1 MLDWMKK
8 LFNKEEEQ
16 TAMNKEVPKQI
27 ESQPK
32 IPRVNHYTEA
42 REAQM
47 ASRNAGKCRFPLVPD
62 NGFDEEDESEVNRF
76 EEQPVQGVAYEEPTA
91 QRGIKVERSRRPYVE
106 KVVSTYEEPEV
117 QYEPV
122 RESVVKKASAPSQE
136 SNRRPFR
143 PTEMI
148 SPIYG
153 YNRPSV
159 EKKVEKQEEVK
170 EREDLEISVEG
181 KAVVDAWLEK
191 KGYKLSD
198 FSEGQATSS
207 APGEVVEQ
215 KGQQS
220 KKEEKSVV
228 DQWLEKNGYE
238 IERQVPLVEEKEVI
252 KEMSTPQEVSA
263 DELLHKTVAEQM
275 ESAKLEKDV
284 VVLNENNLQ
293 EELVASKV
301 EHEDTILSEEIKRN
315 TEIKQPTIEVE
326 KQAPEESV
334 IVKAE
339 EKLEETIIVEI
350 PEELEE
356 VEVITETEELEE
368 VEVIT
373 ETEELEEVEVITETE
388 ELEEVEVIA
397 ETEEPEELI
406 AETEESEEVE
416 VIAETEELEEV
427 EVIAETEESEE
438 VEVIAETEEL
448 EEVEVIAETEESEEV
463 EVIAETEE
471 SEEVEVIAET
481 EESEEVEVI
490 AETEESE
497 EVEVIAETEESEEVE
512 VIAETEESEEVEVI
526 AETEESEEV
535 EVIAETEESE
545 EVEVIAEAEESEEVE
560 VIAETEES
568 EEVEVIAETE
578 ESEEVEVIAE
588 AEESEEVEVI
598 AETEELEEVEV
609 IAETEELEEVE
620 VIAETEEL
628 EEVEVIAETE
638 ELEEVEVIAET
649 EELEEVEVI
658 AETEELEE
666 VEVIAETKAPVVETF
681 VALEEIQQEDEV
693 IEQNSEFIH
702 VAEAD
707 EQTKNDVQSFA
718 NVLIA
723 ETEENKR
730 VEEEAPVVEEQSVEE
745 EVPVVEE
752 QPVVKK
758 EEPKREK
765 KRHVPFN
772 VVMLKQD
779 RTRLMER
786 HAARANAM
794 QPSANVRVEN
804 KPVQQEVAEPQVE
817 EQPMQQVVVESQVE
831 ESPVQQVVAEPQVEE
846 QPMQQVVVE
855 SQVEESP
862 VQQVVAEPQ
871 VEEQPMQQV
880 VAEPQVEESPVQ
892 QAVAEPQ
899 VEEQPMQQVVAE
911 PQVEEQPM
919 QQVVVEPQVEESP
932 VQQAVAEPQVEEQPM
947 QQVVAEPQVE
957 EQPMQQVVAEPQVE
971 EQPMQQ
977 VVVEQVQ
984 KPISSTEVKEKAY
997 VVNQRENDM
1006 RNVLHTPPTYT
1017 VPPLALLSIPQ
1028 QTALDN
1034 TEWLEEQKEL
1044 LDTTFN
1050 NFHVGAHVINVSQG
1064 PAVTRF
1070 EVQPDPGVK
1079 VNKITNL
1086 SDDIKLSLAA
1096 KDIRIEAPIPGKSAI
1111 GIEVPNKES
1120 KPVFLREILRSPV
1133 FTKSES
1139 PLTVALGLD
1148 ISGDPIVTDI
1158 RKMPHGLIA
1167 GATGSGKSVCI
1178 NAILTSI
1185 LYKAKPHEVKLMLI
1199 DPKMVE
1205 LAPYNSVPH
1214 LVAPVITDVKAATA
1228 ALKWAVEE
1236 MERRYELF
1244 AHAGARDLTRYNTIV
1259 SEREIPGE
1267 TLPYIVIVIDELADL
1282 MMVAPGDVEE
1292 AICRIAQ
1299 KARACGIHL
1308 LVATQR
1314 PSVDVITGLIKSNI
1328 PTRIAF
1334 TVSSQVDSRTIIDI
1348 GGAEKLLG
1356 RGDMLFLGN
1365 GTSKPVRIQG
1375 VYVSDDEI
1383 EKTVDHVRKQMKP
1396 NYLFKQE
1403 DLLAKTEQAESE
1415 DELFFDACQFVVEQG
1430 GASTS
1435 SVQRKF
1441 RIGYNRAARLI
1452 EEMES
1457 QGIISEGRGTKP
1469 RDVLISEDE
1478 FAAMQETNV

>member
-8 LFNKEEEQ
+8 LFNKEEEK
-16 TAMNKEVPKQI
+16 TVMNKEVPAQI

-47 ASRNAGKCRFPLVPD
+47 ASRNAGKCRFPLIPD
-62 NGFDEEDESEVNRF
+62 NGFDEEDVRELPNF
-76 EEQPVQGVAYEEPTA
+76 EEQPIQRGAYEEQPT

-106 KVVSTYEEPEV
+106 TEATTYEEPEL
-117 QYEPV
+117 QYEP
-122 RESVVKKASAPSQE
+122 EPEPVVKKAFVPSQE

-159 EKKVEKQEEVK
+159 ETKVVQEEEKV
-170 EREDLEISVEG
+170 REDLEISVEG

-191 KGYKLSD
+191 KGYTLSD
-198 FSEGQATSS
+198 FSGVLQGSS
-207 APGEVVEQ
+207 SVKNGVNERSNKV
-215 KGQQS
+215 
-220 KKEEKSVV
+220 EEKSVV
-228 DQWLEKNGYE
+228 DTWLEKNGYE
-238 IERQVPLVEEKEVI
+238 VERQAPSLEE
-252 KEMSTPQEVSA
+252 SLS
-263 DELLHKTVAEQM
+263 DDLLHKTVGQHVEKEATIVQALKQEQ
-275 ESAKLEKDV
+275 DV
-284 VVLNENNLQ
+284 VALSSTEDNEETLQ
-293 EELVASKV
+293 EELIDSKV
-301 EHEDTILSEEIKRN
+301 EHVYSILTEENECN
-315 TEIKQPTIEVE
+315 TEIEETVAEVAAN
-326 KQAPEESV
+326 QVEEETLEDVV
-334 IVKAE
+334 IVKAD
-339 EKLEETIIVEI
+339 EKLEEIITIEI
-350 PEELEE
+350 PDAFEEEAKEAEEVVELEKSEEATEEVVELEKSEEATEEVVELEKSEEATEEVVELEKPEEAAEEVVELEKSEEATEEVVELEE
-356 VEVITETEELEE
+356 AKEATEEVVELEKSEEAEEVVELEKSEEATEEVIELEKSEEAAEEVVELEKPEEATEEVVELEETKEATEEVAELEKSEEATEEVVELEETEEAIEE
-368 VEVIT
+368 VAELEKSEEATEEVVELE
-373 ETEELEEVEVITETE
+373 ETEEAIEEVA
-388 ELEEVEVIA
+388 ELEEA
-397 ETEEPEELI
+397 EEATEEVVELEKSEEA
-406 AETEESEEVE
+406 AEEVVELEEAKEATEEVVELEETKEATEEVVELEESKEAEEVVELEKSEEATEEVAELEGTKEEEPISQETVIEETMNTDLVENTPVAEQPVISQQETITFKEESEVF
-416 VIAETEELEEV
+416 VPVSET
-427 EVIAETEESEE
+427 
-438 VEVIAETEEL
+438 
-448 EEVEVIAETEESEEV
+448 
-463 EVIAETEE
+463 
-471 SEEVEVIAET
+471 
-481 EESEEVEVI
+481 
-490 AETEESE
+490 
-497 EVEVIAETEESEEVE
+497 
-512 VIAETEESEEVEVI
+512 
-526 AETEESEEV
+526 
-535 EVIAETEESE
+535 
-545 EVEVIAEAEESEEVE
+545 
-560 VIAETEES
+560 
-568 EEVEVIAETE
+568 
-578 ESEEVEVIAE
+578 
-588 AEESEEVEVI
+588 
-598 AETEELEEVEV
+598 
-609 IAETEELEEVE
+609 
-620 VIAETEEL
+620 
-628 EEVEVIAETE
+628 
-638 ELEEVEVIAET
+638 
-649 EELEEVEVI
+649 
-658 AETEELEE
+658 
-666 VEVIAETKAPVVETF
+666 
-681 VALEEIQQEDEV
+681 
-693 IEQNSEFIH
+693 
-702 VAEAD
+702 D
-707 EQTKNDVQSFA
+707 EQTKKDVQNFA
-718 NVLIA
+718 NVLI
-723 ETEENKR
+723 
-730 VEEEAPVVEEQSVEE
+730 EEAEEKKQVA
-745 EVPVVEE
+745 EE
-752 QPVVKK
+752 QPALQI

-779 RTRLMER
+779 RKKLMER
-786 HAARANAM
+786 HAARTNVM
-794 QPSANVRVEN
+794 QSTVSERVEE
-804 KPVQQEVAEPQVE
+804 KPVQQVVVEPQAE
-817 EQPMQQVVVESQVE
+817 EKPMQQVVVDLQVEEKPVQQVVVDLQVEEKPVQQVVVDPQVEEKPVQQVVVDPQVE
-831 ESPVQQVVAEPQVEE
+831 ESPVQQVVVEAQVEE
-846 QPMQQVVVE
+846 KPMQQVVVE
-855 SQVEESP
+855 AQVEEK
-862 VQQVVAEPQ
+862 
-871 VEEQPMQQV
+871 
-880 VAEPQVEESPVQ
+880 
-892 QAVAEPQ
+892 
-899 VEEQPMQQVVAE
+899 
-911 PQVEEQPM
+911 PM
-919 QQVVVEPQVEESP
+919 QQVVVEPQVEEK
-932 VQQAVAEPQVEEQPM
+932 PM
-947 QQVVAEPQVE
+947 QQVAVAG
-957 EQPMQQVVAEPQVE
+957 
-971 EQPMQQ
+971 
-977 VVVEQVQ
+977 QVQ
-984 KPISSTEVKEKAY
+984 ESISSTEVQEKAY
-997 VVNQRENDM
+997 VVNQKENDM
-1006 RNVLHTPPTYT
+1006 RNVLQAPPKYEL
-1017 VPPLALLSIPQ
+1017 PPLTLLSIPQ
-1028 QTALDN
+1028 QAALDN
-1034 TEWLEEQKEL
+1034 TEWLEEQEEL
-1044 LDTTFN
+1044 LNTTFN

-1185 LYKAKPHEVKLMLI
+1185 LYKAKPHEVKLILI

-1259 SEREIPGE
+1259 SGREIPGE

-1365 GTSKPVRIQG
+1365 GTSKPVRVQG

-1383 EKTVDHVRKQMKP
+1383 ERTVDHVKKQMKP

-1403 DLLAKTEQAESE
+1403 DLLAKSEQSESE

>member
-16 TAMNKEVPKQI
+16 TAMNKEVQKQV

-62 NGFDEEDESEVNRF
+62 NGFDEEDVIETGRF
-76 EEQPVQGVAYEEPTA
+76 EEQPVQAVTYENQPI
-91 QRGIKVERSRRPYVE
+91 QRGIKVERSRRQHVE
-106 KVVSTYEEPEV
+106 KVVSTYEEPEM
-117 QYEPV
+117 QYEPE
-122 RESVVKKASAPSQE
+122 REPVVKKASTPAQE

-159 EKKVEKQEEVK
+159 EKKEEKQEEVK

-181 KAVVDAWLEK
+181 KSVVDAWLEK
-191 KGYKLSD
+191 KGYTLSD
-198 FSEGQATSS
+198 FSEGQTPTSS
-207 APGEVVEQ
+207 SHERVDEQ
-215 KGQQS
+215 DQQS

-238 IERQVPLVEEKEVI
+238 IERQEPIVEEKEVAQ
-252 KEMSTPQEVSA
+252 EMSAPQEVPA
-263 DELLHKTVAEQM
+263 AELLHETIAERM
-275 ESAKLEKDV
+275 EDAKQEKDV
-284 VVLNENNLQ
+284 VVENVLQ
-293 EELVASKV
+293 TESLASKV
-301 EHEDTILSEEIKRN
+301 EHEDTILSEEMKRN
-315 TEIKQPTIEVE
+315 TEIEQPTIEVE

-350 PEELEE
+350 PEEFEE
-356 VEVITETEELEE
+356 VDVIT
-368 VEVIT
+368 
-373 ETEELEEVEVITETE
+373 
-388 ELEEVEVIA
+388 
-397 ETEEPEELI
+397 
-406 AETEESEEVE
+406 ETEESEEVE
-416 VIAETEELEEV
+416 VIAE
-427 EVIAETEESEE
+427 AEESEE
-438 VEVIAETEEL
+438 M
-448 EEVEVIAETEESEEV
+448 
-463 EVIAETEE
+463 
-471 SEEVEVIAET
+471 
-481 EESEEVEVI
+481 
-490 AETEESE
+490 
-497 EVEVIAETEESEEVE
+497 
-512 VIAETEESEEVEVI
+512 EVI

-560 VIAETEES
+560 VIAE
-568 EEVEVIAETE
+568 
-578 ESEEVEVIAE
+578 

-598 AETEELEEVEV
+598 AETKAPEEAEPVVLEE
-609 IAETEELEEVE
+609 T
-620 VIAETEEL
+620 
-628 EEVEVIAETE
+628 
-638 ELEEVEVIAET
+638 
-649 EELEEVEVI
+649 
-658 AETEELEE
+658 
-666 VEVIAETKAPVVETF
+666 
-681 VALEEIQQEDEV
+681 QQEMVLNEA
-693 IEQNSEFIH
+693 IEQKNEFIH

-707 EQTKNDVQSFA
+707 EQTKKDVQSFA
-718 NVLIA
+718 DVLIA
-723 ETEENKR
+723 E
-730 VEEEAPVVEEQSVEE
+730 EATIEEEQSVVEEAAIEE
-745 EVPVVEE
+745 EQSVVEEAAIEEE
-752 QPVVKK
+752 QPVVEEAAIEEEQSVVEEAAIEEEQPVVEETVIEEEQPVAAETPVAEEPPVVQK

-779 RTRLMER
+779 RARLVER
-786 HAARANAM
+786 YAARTNAM
-794 QPSANVRVEN
+794 QPSMKERVEN
-804 KPVQQEVAEPQVE
+804 KPVHQVE
-817 EQPMQQVVVESQVE
+817 EK
-831 ESPVQQVVAEPQVEE
+831 
-846 QPMQQVVVE
+846 
-855 SQVEESP
+855 
-862 VQQVVAEPQ
+862 
-871 VEEQPMQQV
+871 
-880 VAEPQVEESPVQ
+880 
-892 QAVAEPQ
+892 
-899 VEEQPMQQVVAE
+899 
-911 PQVEEQPM
+911 PM
-919 QQVVVEPQVEESP
+919 QQVVVEPQVEEKP
-932 VQQAVAEPQVEEQPM
+932 MQQVAVEPQVEEKPM
-947 QQVVAEPQVE
+947 KQVAVEPQVE
-957 EQPMQQVVAEPQVE
+957 EK
-971 EQPMQQ
+971 PMQQ
-977 VVVEQVQ
+977 VVVEPQVEEKPMQQVVVEPQTEEKPMQQVVVEPQVEERPVQQVVVEPQTEEKPMQQVVVEPQVEERPVQQVVVESQQVQ
-984 KPISSTEVKEKAY
+984 KPISSTEVEEKAY
-997 VVNQRENDM
+997 VVNQRENDV
-1006 RNVLHTPPTYT
+1006 RNVLQTPPTYT
-1017 VPPLALLSIPQ
+1017 IPSLTLLSIPQ
-1028 QTALDN
+1028 QAALDN

-1365 GTSKPVRIQG
+1365 GTSKPVRVQG

-1383 EKTVDHVRKQMKP
+1383 EKTVDHVKKQMKP

-1415 DELFFDACQFVVEQG
+1415 DELFLDACQFVVEQG

>member
-62 NGFDEEDESEVNRF
+62 NGFDEEDVIETGHF
-76 EEQPVQGVAYEEPTA
+76 EEPPVQAVTYEEPPI
-91 QRGIKVERSRRPYVE
+91 QRGIKVERSRRQYVE
-106 KVVSTYEEPEV
+106 KVVSTYEEPEM
-117 QYEPV
+117 QYEPE
-122 RESVVKKASAPSQE
+122 REPVVKKASAPAQE

-159 EKKVEKQEEVK
+159 EKKEEKQEEVK

-181 KAVVDAWLEK
+181 KSVVDAWLEK
-191 KGYKLSD
+191 KGYALSD
-198 FSEGQATSS
+198 FSEGQATNSS
-207 APGEVVEQ
+207 NHEGVDQ
-215 KGQQS
+215 RDQQN

-238 IERQVPLVEEKEVI
+238 IERQEPIVEEKEVVQEI
-252 KEMSTPQEVSA
+252 NAPQEVPA
-263 DELLHKTVAEQM
+263 AELLHETIAERM
-275 ESAKLEKDV
+275 EDTKQESDV
-284 VVLNENNLQ
+284 VAKNILQ
-293 EELVASKV
+293 AESVDSKV
-301 EHEDTILSEEIKRN
+301 EHEDTILAEEIKRN
-315 TEIKQPTIEVE
+315 TEIEQPTIEVE

-350 PEELEE
+350 PEEAEVIAE
-356 VEVITETEELEE
+356 VEETEEAEVIAE
-368 VEVIT
+368 VE
-373 ETEELEEVEVITETE
+373 ET
-388 ELEEVEVIA
+388 EEVEVIA
-397 ETEEPEELI
+397 EAEETEEVEVI
-406 AETEESEEVE
+406 AEAEEPKEVEVITEAEESEEVE
-416 VIAETEELEEV
+416 VIAETEQLEEV
-427 EVIAETEESEE
+427 EVIAE
-438 VEVIAETEEL
+438 A
-448 EEVEVIAETEESEEV
+448 
-463 EVIAETEE
+463 
-471 SEEVEVIAET
+471 
-481 EESEEVEVI
+481 
-490 AETEESE
+490 
-497 EVEVIAETEESEEVE
+497 
-512 VIAETEESEEVEVI
+512 
-526 AETEESEEV
+526 
-535 EVIAETEESE
+535 EESE

-560 VIAETEES
+560 VIVEAEETEEAEVIAEAEET

-578 ESEEVEVIAE
+578 QLEEVA
-588 AEESEEVEVI
+588 VI
-598 AETEELEEVEV
+598 AETEAPEE
-609 IAETEELEEVE
+609 AG
-620 VIAETEEL
+620 
-628 EEVEVIAETE
+628 
-638 ELEEVEVIAET
+638 
-649 EELEEVEVI
+649 
-658 AETEELEE
+658 
-666 VEVIAETKAPVVETF
+666 P
-681 VALEEIQQEDEV
+681 VALEETQQEMVLNEAV
-693 IEQNSEFIH
+693 EQKNEFIH

-707 EQTKNDVQSFA
+707 EQTKKDVQSFA
-718 NVLIA
+718 DVLIA
-723 ETEENKR
+723 EEQS
-730 VEEEAPVVEEQSVEE
+730 VVEET
-745 EVPVVEE
+745 PVVEE
-752 QPVVKK
+752 QPVVEETLVAEEQPVVEETPVAEAQPVVEETPVAEAQSVVEETPVVEEQPVVEETPVAEAQSVVEETPVAEEQPVVEETPVVEEQSVVQK

-786 HAARANAM
+786 HVARTNAM
-794 QPSANVRVEN
+794 QSSMSERVEN
-804 KPVQQEVAEPQVE
+804 KPVQQVEETPVQQVVVEPQVEEQPIQQVMVEPQVEERPIQQVMVEPQVE
-817 EQPMQQVVVESQVE
+817 EQPMQQVMV
-831 ESPVQQVVAEPQVEE
+831 EPQVEE
-846 QPMQQVVVE
+846 R
-855 SQVEESP
+855 
-862 VQQVVAEPQ
+862 
-871 VEEQPMQQV
+871 
-880 VAEPQVEESPVQ
+880 
-892 QAVAEPQ
+892 
-899 VEEQPMQQVVAE
+899 
-911 PQVEEQPM
+911 PM
-919 QQVVVEPQVEESP
+919 QQVVVEPQVEEAQP
-932 VQQAVAEPQVEEQPM
+932 V
-947 QQVVAEPQVE
+947 QQVVA
-957 EQPMQQVVAEPQVE
+957 
-971 EQPMQQ
+971 
-977 VVVEQVQ
+977 EQVQ
-984 KPISSTEVKEKAY
+984 KPISSTEVEEKAY
-997 VVNQRENDM
+997 VVNQRENDI
-1006 RNVLHTPPTYT
+1006 RNVLQTPPTYT
-1017 VPPLALLSIPQ
+1017 IPPLTLLSIPQ
-1028 QTALDN
+1028 QAALDN

-1259 SEREIPGE
+1259 SGREIPGE

-1365 GTSKPVRIQG
+1365 GTSKPVRVQG

-1383 EKTVDHVRKQMKP
+1383 EKTVDHVKKQMKP

-1415 DELFFDACQFVVEQG
+1415 DELFLDACQFVVEQG

>member
-122 RESVVKKASAPSQE
+122 RESVVKKVSAPSQE

-368 VEVIT
+368 VEVI
-373 ETEELEEVEVITETE
+373 
-388 ELEEVEVIA
+388 A
-397 ETEEPEELI
+397 ETEEPEEVI

-481 EESEEVEVI
+481 EELEEVEVI

-512 VIAETEESEEVEVI
+512 VIVETEEL
-526 AETEESEEV
+526 
-535 EVIAETEESE
+535 
-545 EVEVIAEAEESEEVE
+545 EEVE

-658 AETEELEE
+658 AET
-666 VEVIAETKAPVVETF
+666 KAPVVETF

-693 IEQNSEFIH
+693 IEQNNEFIH

-730 VEEEAPVVEEQSVEE
+730 VEEEEPVVEEQSVEE

-846 QPMQQVVVE
+846 QPMQQVV
-855 SQVEESP
+855 
-862 VQQVVAEPQ
+862 
-871 VEEQPMQQV
+871 
-880 VAEPQVEESPVQ
+880 AEPQVEESPVQ

-919 QQVVVEPQVEESP
+919 QQVVVEPQVKEQPMQQVVVESQVEEQP
-932 VQQAVAEPQVEEQPM
+932 MQQVVVESQVEEQPM

-1028 QTALDN
+1028 QSTLDN
-1034 TEWLEEQKEL
+1034 TEWLDEQKEL

-1228 ALKWAVEE
+1228 ALKWAVDE

-1259 SEREIPGE
+1259 SERDIPGE

-1365 GTSKPVRIQG
+1365 GTSKPVRVQG

-1457 QGIISEGRGTKP
+1457 QGIISEARGTKP

>member
-16 TAMNKEVPKQI
+16 TAMNKEVPKQV

-62 NGFDEEDESEVNRF
+62 NGFDEEDVIETGHF
-76 EEQPVQGVAYEEPTA
+76 EEPPVQAVTYEEPPI
-91 QRGIKVERSRRPYVE
+91 QRGIKVERSRRQYVE
-106 KVVSTYEEPEV
+106 KVVSTYEEPEM
-117 QYEPV
+117 QYEPE
-122 RESVVKKASAPSQE
+122 REPVVKKASAPAQE

-159 EKKVEKQEEVK
+159 EKKEEKQEEVK

-181 KAVVDAWLEK
+181 KSVVDAWLEK
-191 KGYKLSD
+191 KGYALSD
-198 FSEGQATSS
+198 FSEGQATNSS
-207 APGEVVEQ
+207 NHEGVDQ
-215 KGQQS
+215 RDQQN

-238 IERQVPLVEEKEVI
+238 IERQEPIVEEKEVVQEI
-252 KEMSTPQEVSA
+252 NAPQEVPA
-263 DELLHKTVAEQM
+263 AELLHETIAERM
-275 ESAKLEKDV
+275 EDTKQESDV
-284 VVLNENNLQ
+284 VAKNILQ
-293 EELVASKV
+293 AESVDSKV
-301 EHEDTILSEEIKRN
+301 EHEDTILAEEIKRN
-315 TEIKQPTIEVE
+315 TEIEQPTIEVE

-350 PEELEE
+350 PEEAEVIAE
-356 VEVITETEELEE
+356 VEETEEAEVIAE
-368 VEVIT
+368 VE
-373 ETEELEEVEVITETE
+373 ET
-388 ELEEVEVIA
+388 EEVEVIA
-397 ETEEPEELI
+397 EAEETEEVEVI
-406 AETEESEEVE
+406 AEAEEPKEVEVITEAEESEEVE
-416 VIAETEELEEV
+416 VIAETEQLEEV
-427 EVIAETEESEE
+427 EVVAEAEESEE
-438 VEVIAETEEL
+438 VEVIAEAEETEEAEVIAEAEET
-448 EEVEVIAETEESEEV
+448 EEVEVIAETEQLEEV
-463 EVIAETEE
+463 EVVAE
-471 SEEVEVIAET
+471 A
-481 EESEEVEVI
+481 
-490 AETEESE
+490 
-497 EVEVIAETEESEEVE
+497 
-512 VIAETEESEEVEVI
+512 
-526 AETEESEEV
+526 
-535 EVIAETEESE
+535 EESE

-560 VIAETEES
+560 VIAEAEES
-568 EEVEVIAETE
+568 EEVEVIAEAE
-578 ESEEVEVIAE
+578 EQEEVEVIAE
-588 AEESEEVEVI
+588 AEESEEVAVI
-598 AETEELEEVEV
+598 AETEAPEE
-609 IAETEELEEVE
+609 AG
-620 VIAETEEL
+620 
-628 EEVEVIAETE
+628 
-638 ELEEVEVIAET
+638 
-649 EELEEVEVI
+649 
-658 AETEELEE
+658 
-666 VEVIAETKAPVVETF
+666 P
-681 VALEEIQQEDEV
+681 VALEETQQEMVLNEAV
-693 IEQNSEFIH
+693 EQKNEFIH

-707 EQTKNDVQSFA
+707 EQTKKDVQSFA
-718 NVLIA
+718 DVLIA
-723 ETEENKR
+723 EETLVAEAQPV
-730 VEEEAPVVEEQSVEE
+730 VEETPVAEAQSVVEETRVVEEQSVVEAQPVVEETPVAEAQSVVEETPVAEEQPVVEETPVVEEQSV
-745 EVPVVEE
+745 V
-752 QPVVKK
+752 QK

-786 HAARANAM
+786 HAARTNAM
-794 QPSANVRVEN
+794 QSSMSERVEN
-804 KPVQQEVAEPQVE
+804 KPVQQVEETPVQQVVVEPQVEEQPIQQVMVEPQVEERPIQQVMVEPQVE
-817 EQPMQQVVVESQVE
+817 EQPMQQVMV
-831 ESPVQQVVAEPQVEE
+831 EPQVEE
-846 QPMQQVVVE
+846 R
-855 SQVEESP
+855 
-862 VQQVVAEPQ
+862 
-871 VEEQPMQQV
+871 
-880 VAEPQVEESPVQ
+880 
-892 QAVAEPQ
+892 
-899 VEEQPMQQVVAE
+899 
-911 PQVEEQPM
+911 PM
-919 QQVVVEPQVEESP
+919 QQVVVEPQVEEAQP
-932 VQQAVAEPQVEEQPM
+932 VQQ
-947 QQVVAEPQVE
+947 VVT
-957 EQPMQQVVAEPQVE
+957 
-971 EQPMQQ
+971 
-977 VVVEQVQ
+977 EQVQ
-984 KPISSTEVKEKAY
+984 KPISSTEVEEKAY
-997 VVNQRENDM
+997 VVNQRENDI
-1006 RNVLHTPPTYT
+1006 RNVLQTPPTYT
-1017 VPPLALLSIPQ
+1017 IPPLTLLSIPQ
-1028 QTALDN
+1028 QAALDN

-1259 SEREIPGE
+1259 SGREIPGE

-1365 GTSKPVRIQG
+1365 GTSKPVRVQG

-1383 EKTVDHVRKQMKP
+1383 EKTVDHVKKQMKP

-1415 DELFFDACQFVVEQG
+1415 DELFLDACQFVVEQG

>member
-8 LFNKEEEQ
+8 LFNKEEEK

-27 ESQPK
+27 ASQPK

-47 ASRNAGKCRFPLVPD
+47 VSRNAGKCRFPLIPD
-62 NGFDEEDESEVNRF
+62 NGFDEEDVRELPNF
-76 EEQPVQGVAYEEPTA
+76 EEQPIQRRAYEEQPT

-106 KVVSTYEEPEV
+106 TEAPTYEEPEL
-117 QYEPV
+117 QYEP
-122 RESVVKKASAPSQE
+122 EPEPVVKKAFVPSQE

-159 EKKVEKQEEVK
+159 ETKVVQEEEK
-170 EREDLEISVEG
+170 ERDDLEISVEG

-191 KGYKLSD
+191 KGYTLSD
-198 FSEGQATSS
+198 FSGVLQGSS
-207 APGEVVEQ
+207 SVKNGVNERSNKV
-215 KGQQS
+215 
-220 KKEEKSVV
+220 EEKSVV
-228 DQWLEKNGYE
+228 DAWLEKNGYE
-238 IERQVPLVEEKEVI
+238 VERQAPSLEE
-252 KEMSTPQEVSA
+252 SLS
-263 DELLHKTVAEQM
+263 DDLLHKTVGQHVEEEATIVQALKQEQ
-275 ESAKLEKDV
+275 DV
-284 VVLNENNLQ
+284 VALSSTEDNEETLQ
-293 EELVASKV
+293 EESIDSKV
-301 EHEDTILSEEIKRN
+301 EHVYSILTEENECN
-315 TEIKQPTIEVE
+315 TEIEETVAEVAANQVE
-326 KQAPEESV
+326 EESLEDVV
-334 IVKAE
+334 IVKAD
-339 EKLEETIIVEI
+339 EKLEETITIEI
-350 PEELEE
+350 PDAFE
-356 VEVITETEELEE
+356 
-368 VEVIT
+368 
-373 ETEELEEVEVITETE
+373 
-388 ELEEVEVIA
+388 
-397 ETEEPEELI
+397 
-406 AETEESEEVE
+406 EESEEAE
-416 VIAETEELEEV
+416 VAALEESKEAE
-427 EVIAETEESEE
+427 EVAELEESEE
-438 VEVIAETEEL
+438 A
-448 EEVEVIAETEESEEV
+448 EEVAELEESEEAE
-463 EVIAETEE
+463 EVAALEE
-471 SEEVEVIAET
+471 SEEAEEVAEL
-481 EESEEVEVI
+481 EESEEAEV
-490 AETEESE
+490 AELEESE
-497 EVEVIAETEESEEVE
+497 EAEEVVELEESKEAEEVAELEESEEAEVAELEESKEAEEVVE
-512 VIAETEESEEVEVI
+512 LEESEEAEEVVEL
-526 AETEESEEV
+526 EESEEAEEVV
-535 EVIAETEESE
+535 ELEESE
-545 EVEVIAEAEESEEVE
+545 EAEEVVELEESKEAEEVAELEESEEAEEVVE
-560 VIAETEES
+560 LEESKEAEEVAELEES
-568 EEVEVIAETE
+568 EEAEVAELE
-578 ESEEVEVIAE
+578 ESEEAEEVAE
-588 AEESEEVEVI
+588 LEESEEAEEVG
-598 AETEELEEVEV
+598 ELEESKEAEEV
-609 IAETEELEEVE
+609 VELEESKGIESV
-620 VIAETEEL
+620 TE
-628 EEVEVIAETE
+628 
-638 ELEEVEVIAET
+638 
-649 EELEEVEVI
+649 
-658 AETEELEE
+658 
-666 VEVIAETKAPVVETF
+666 F
-681 VALEEIQQEDEV
+681 ALEETPQEEV
-693 IEQNSEFIH
+693 IEETMNIESLENIAVEEQPMISQQETMEFMEESEVF
-702 VAEAD
+702 VPVSEAD
-707 EQTKNDVQSFA
+707 EQTKQDVQSFA
-718 NVLIA
+718 NVLI
-723 ETEENKR
+723 
-730 VEEEAPVVEEQSVEE
+730 EEAEEKKQ
-745 EVPVVEE
+745 VVEE
-752 QPVVKK
+752 QPAAQK

-779 RTRLMER
+779 RKKLMER
-786 HAARANAM
+786 HAVRT
-794 QPSANVRVEN
+794 NVTQSTVGERVTE
-804 KPVQQEVAEPQVE
+804 K
-817 EQPMQQVVVESQVE
+817 
-831 ESPVQQVVAEPQVEE
+831 
-846 QPMQQVVVE
+846 
-855 SQVEESP
+855 
-862 VQQVVAEPQ
+862 
-871 VEEQPMQQV
+871 
-880 VAEPQVEESPVQ
+880 
-892 QAVAEPQ
+892 
-899 VEEQPMQQVVAE
+899 
-911 PQVEEQPM
+911 PM
-919 QQVVVEPQVEESP
+919 QQVVVEPRVEEK
-932 VQQAVAEPQVEEQPM
+932 
-947 QQVVAEPQVE
+947 
-957 EQPMQQVVAEPQVE
+957 
-971 EQPMQQ
+971 PMQQ
-977 VVVEQVQ
+977 VVVEAQVEEKPMQQVVVEAQVEEKPMQQVVVEPRVEEKPMQQVVVEAQVEEKPMQQVVGEPRVEEKPMQKVVVAEQVQ
-984 KPISSTEVKEKAY
+984 EPISSKEVQEKAY
-997 VVNQRENDM
+997 VVNQRENDV
-1006 RNVLHTPPTYT
+1006 RNVLQTPPKYELPSLT
-1017 VPPLALLSIPQ
+1017 LLSIPQ
-1028 QTALDN
+1028 QAALDN
-1034 TEWLEEQKEL
+1034 REWLEEQEEL
-1044 LDTTFN
+1044 LNTTFN

-1185 LYKAKPHEVKLMLI
+1185 LYKAKPHEVKLILI

-1259 SEREIPGE
+1259 SGREIPGE

-1365 GTSKPVRIQG
+1365 GTSKPVRVQG

-1383 EKTVDHVRKQMKP
+1383 ERTVDHVKKQMKP

-1403 DLLAKTEQAESE
+1403 DLLAKSEQAESE

>member
-76 EEQPVQGVAYEEPTA
+76 EEQPVQGVTYEEPTA

-159 EKKVEKQEEVK
+159 EKKEEKQEEVK

-181 KAVVDAWLEK
+181 KSVVDAWLEK
-191 KGYKLSD
+191 KGYTLSD
-198 FSEGQATSS
+198 FSEGQAPTSS
-207 APGEVVEQ
+207 SHRAANQQGE
-215 KGQQS
+215 QQYEEN

-228 DQWLEKNGYE
+228 DEWLEKNGYE

-252 KEMSTPQEVSA
+252 QEMSTPQEVSA

-350 PEELEE
+350 PEE
-356 VEVITETEELEE
+356 V
-368 VEVIT
+368 
-373 ETEELEEVEVITETE
+373 
-388 ELEEVEVIA
+388 
-397 ETEEPEELI
+397 
-406 AETEESEEVE
+406 SKVE

-427 EVIAETEESEE
+427 VMETEAPEE
-438 VEVIAETEEL
+438 VEVIAEAKEL
-448 EEVEVIAETEESEEV
+448 
-463 EVIAETEE
+463 
-471 SEEVEVIAET
+471 
-481 EESEEVEVI
+481 
-490 AETEESE
+490 
-497 EVEVIAETEESEEVE
+497 
-512 VIAETEESEEVEVI
+512 
-526 AETEESEEV
+526 EEV

-545 EVEVIAEAEESEEVE
+545 EVEVIAEAEESEEAE
-560 VIAETEES
+560 VIAEAEEL
-568 EEVEVIAETE
+568 
-578 ESEEVEVIAE
+578 EEVEVIAE
-588 AEESEEVEVI
+588 AEE
-598 AETEELEEVEV
+598 T
-609 IAETEELEEVE
+609 
-620 VIAETEEL
+620 
-628 EEVEVIAETE
+628 
-638 ELEEVEVIAET
+638 
-649 EELEEVEVI
+649 
-658 AETEELEE
+658 
-666 VEVIAETKAPVVETF
+666 EVIAETKAPVVETF
-681 VALEEIQQEDEV
+681 VALEEIQQEDEA
-693 IEQNSEFIH
+693 IEQKSEFIH

-707 EQTKNDVQSFA
+707 EQTKKDVQSFA
-718 NVLIA
+718 DVLIA
-723 ETEENKR
+723 EEQPVVEEAPVVEEQPVAEETLVAEEQR
-730 VEEEAPVVEEQSVEE
+730 VVEEAPVAEEQRVVEEAPVAEEQRVVEEAPVVEEQSVVEE
-745 EVPVVEE
+745 APVVEE
-752 QPVVKK
+752 QPVAEETPVAEEQPVVQK

-817 EQPMQQVVVESQVE
+817 EHPVQQVAAEPQMEEHPVQQVVAKPQVE
-831 ESPVQQVVAEPQVEE
+831 EQTMKQVVAEPQVEEHSVQQVVAEPQVEE
-846 QPMQQVVVE
+846 RL
-855 SQVEESP
+855 
-862 VQQVVAEPQ
+862 VQQEVAEPQ

-880 VAEPQVEESPVQ
+880 VAEPQVEEHSV
-892 QAVAEPQ
+892 
-899 VEEQPMQQVVAE
+899 QQVVAE
-911 PQVEEQPM
+911 PQVEEQPI
-919 QQVVVEPQVEESP
+919 
-932 VQQAVAEPQVEEQPM
+932 
-947 QQVVAEPQVE
+947 
-957 EQPMQQVVAEPQVE
+957 
-971 EQPMQQ
+971 QQ

-984 KPISSTEVKEKAY
+984 KPISSTEVQEKAY

-1028 QTALDN
+1028 QSALDN

-1365 GTSKPVRIQG
+1365 GTSKPVRVQG

-1383 EKTVDHVRKQMKP
+1383 EKTVDHVKKQMKP

-1415 DELFFDACQFVVEQG
+1415 DELFFEACQFVVEQG

-1452 EEMES
+1452 EEMQS
-1457 QGIISEGRGTKP
+1457 QGIISEARGTKP

>member
-181 KAVVDAWLEK
+181 KSVVDAWLEK

-198 FSEGQATSS
+198 FSEGQAPTSS
-207 APGEVVEQ
+207 SHRAANQQGE
-215 KGQQS
+215 QQYEEN

-350 PEELEE
+350 PEEVSK
-356 VEVITETEELEE
+356 VEVIAETEELEE
-368 VEVIT
+368 VVM
-373 ETEELEEVEVITETE
+373 ETEAPEEVE
-388 ELEEVEVIA
+388 EEVEVIA
-397 ETEEPEELI
+397 ETKEPEEVVMETEEVEVI
-406 AETEESEEVE
+406 AEAEKVEVIVETEESEEVE
-416 VIAETEELEEV
+416 VIAE
-427 EVIAETEESEE
+427 AKESEE
-438 VEVIAETEEL
+438 VEVIAE
-448 EEVEVIAETEESEEV
+448 AKESEEV
-463 EVIAETEE
+463 EVIAEAKE
-471 SEEVEVIAET
+471 SEEVEVIAEAK
-481 EESEEVEVI
+481 ESEEVEVI
-490 AETEESE
+490 AEAKESE
-497 EVEVIAETEESEEVE
+497 EVEVIAEAKESEEVE
-512 VIAETEESEEVEVI
+512 VIAEAKESEEVEVIAEAKESEEVEVIAEAKESEEVEVI

-545 EVEVIAEAEESEEVE
+545 EVEVIAEAKELEEVEVIAEAKESEEVE
-560 VIAETEES
+560 VIAETEE
-568 EEVEVIAETE
+568 
-578 ESEEVEVIAE
+578 VEVIAE
-588 AEESEEVEVI
+588 AEE
-598 AETEELEEVEV
+598 T
-609 IAETEELEEVE
+609 
-620 VIAETEEL
+620 
-628 EEVEVIAETE
+628 
-638 ELEEVEVIAET
+638 
-649 EELEEVEVI
+649 
-658 AETEELEE
+658 
-666 VEVIAETKAPVVETF
+666 EVIAETKAPVVETF
-681 VALEEIQQEDEV
+681 VALEEIQQEDEA
-693 IEQNSEFIH
+693 IEQKSEFIH

-707 EQTKNDVQSFA
+707 EQTKKDVQSFA

-723 ETEENKR
+723 ETEENRR
-730 VEEEAPVVEEQSVEE
+730 VVEEAQVAEEQRVVEEAPVVEEQRVVEE
-745 EVPVVEE
+745 TPIAEE
-752 QPVVKK
+752 QPVVQK

-817 EQPMQQVVVESQVE
+817 ER
-831 ESPVQQVVAEPQVEE
+831 PVQQVVAEPQVEE
-846 QPMQQVVVE
+846 N
-855 SQVEESP
+855 
-862 VQQVVAEPQ
+862 
-871 VEEQPMQQV
+871 
-880 VAEPQVEESPVQ
+880 
-892 QAVAEPQ
+892 
-899 VEEQPMQQVVAE
+899 
-911 PQVEEQPM
+911 PM
-919 QQVVVEPQVEESP
+919 QQVVVEPQVEERP
-932 VQQAVAEPQVEEQPM
+932 VQQVVVEPQVEERPVQQVVVEPQVEERPVQQVAEPQVEERP
-947 QQVVAEPQVE
+947 V
-957 EQPMQQVVAEPQVE
+957 QQVVAEPQVE

-984 KPISSTEVKEKAY
+984 KPISSTEVQEKAY

-1028 QTALDN
+1028 QSALDN

-1365 GTSKPVRIQG
+1365 GTSKPVRVQG

-1383 EKTVDHVRKQMKP
+1383 EKTVDHVKKQMKP

-1415 DELFFDACQFVVEQG
+1415 DELFLDACQFVVEQG

>member
-16 TAMNKEVPKQI
+16 TAINKEVPKQI
-27 ESQPK
+27 ESQSK

-62 NGFDEEDESEVNRF
+62 NGFDEEDVIATGHF
-76 EEQPVQGVAYEEPTA
+76 EEQPVQVVTYENQPT
-91 QRGIKVERSRRPYVE
+91 QRGIKVERSRRQYVE
-106 KVVSTYEEPEV
+106 QVVSTYEEPEV
-117 QYEPV
+117 QYEPE
-122 RESVVKKASAPSQE
+122 REPVVKKASAPSQE

-159 EKKVEKQEEVK
+159 EKKVEKQEEEK

-181 KAVVDAWLEK
+181 KSVVDAWLEK
-191 KGYKLSD
+191 KGYTLSD
-198 FSEGQATSS
+198 FSEGQATTSS
-207 APGEVVEQ
+207 SHEGVDQ
-215 KGQQS
+215 RDQQS

-238 IERQVPLVEEKEVI
+238 IERQEPIVEKEVV
-252 KEMSTPQEVSA
+252 QEISA
-263 DELLHKTVAEQM
+263 QQAVPAGEVPHQTIAERM
-275 ESAKLEKDV
+275 EDAKQESDV
-284 VVLNENNLQ
+284 VAKNILQ
-293 EELVASKV
+293 TELVDSKV
-301 EHEDTILSEEIKRN
+301 EHEDTILSEETKRN
-315 TEIKQPTIEVE
+315 TEIEQPTIEVE

-339 EKLEETIIVEI
+339 EKLEETIVVEI
-350 PEELEE
+350 Q
-356 VEVITETEELEE
+356 
-368 VEVIT
+368 
-373 ETEELEEVEVITETE
+373 
-388 ELEEVEVIA
+388 EEVEVIA
-397 ETEEPEELI
+397 ETEVP
-406 AETEESEEVE
+406 EEVE
-416 VIAETEELEEV
+416 VIAETEAPE
-427 EVIAETEESEE
+427 
-438 VEVIAETEEL
+438 
-448 EEVEVIAETEESEEV
+448 
-463 EVIAETEE
+463 
-471 SEEVEVIAET
+471 
-481 EESEEVEVI
+481 
-490 AETEESE
+490 
-497 EVEVIAETEESEEVE
+497 
-512 VIAETEESEEVEVI
+512 
-526 AETEESEEV
+526 
-535 EVIAETEESE
+535 
-545 EVEVIAEAEESEEVE
+545 EAE
-560 VIAETEES
+560 
-568 EEVEVIAETE
+568 
-578 ESEEVEVIAE
+578 
-588 AEESEEVEVI
+588 
-598 AETEELEEVEV
+598 
-609 IAETEELEEVE
+609 
-620 VIAETEEL
+620 
-628 EEVEVIAETE
+628 
-638 ELEEVEVIAET
+638 
-649 EELEEVEVI
+649 
-658 AETEELEE
+658 
-666 VEVIAETKAPVVETF
+666 P
-681 VALEEIQQEDEV
+681 VALEETQQEMVLNEA
-693 IEQNSEFIH
+693 IEQTNEFIH
-702 VAEAD
+702 VAEAE
-707 EQTKNDVQSFA
+707 EQAKKDVQSFA
-718 NVLIA
+718 DVLIA
-723 ETEENKR
+723 EEQR
-730 VEEEAPVVEEQSVEE
+730 VVEEAPIAEGQQVVEEAPIAEGQQVVEE
-745 EVPVVEE
+745 APIAEEQRVVEEARIAEEQQVVEEARIAEE
-752 QPVVKK
+752 QPVVEEARIAEEQQVVEEAPIAEEQRVVEEVPVAEEQRVVEEVPVAEEQQVVEEVPVAEEQQVVEETPVAEEQQVVEEVPVAEEAAIAEAQQVVEEAVIAEEQPVVEETPVAEAQPVVQK

-794 QPSANVRVEN
+794 QSSMSERVEN
-804 KPVQQEVAEPQVE
+804 KPVQQVE
-817 EQPMQQVVVESQVE
+817 EK
-831 ESPVQQVVAEPQVEE
+831 PV
-846 QPMQQVVVE
+846 
-855 SQVEESP
+855 
-862 VQQVVAEPQ
+862 
-871 VEEQPMQQV
+871 
-880 VAEPQVEESPVQ
+880 
-892 QAVAEPQ
+892 
-899 VEEQPMQQVVAE
+899 
-911 PQVEEQPM
+911 
-919 QQVVVEPQVEESP
+919 QQVVVEPQVEEKP
-932 VQQAVAEPQVEEQPM
+932 VQQEVVEPQVEEKPV
-947 QQVVAEPQVE
+947 QQEVVEPQVE
-957 EQPMQQVVAEPQVE
+957 EKS
-971 EQPMQQ
+971 MQQ

-984 KPISSTEVKEKAY
+984 KPTSSTEVQEKAY

-1006 RNVLHTPPTYT
+1006 RNVLQTPPTYAI
-1017 VPPLALLSIPQ
+1017 PPLTLLSIPQ
-1028 QTALDN
+1028 QAALDN
-1034 TEWLEEQKEL
+1034 TEWLDEQKEL

-1259 SEREIPGE
+1259 SGREIPGE

-1365 GTSKPVRIQG
+1365 GTSKPVRVQG

>member
-16 TAMNKEVPKQI
+16 TAINKEVPKQI

-62 NGFDEEDESEVNRF
+62 NGFDEEDVIATGHF
-76 EEQPVQGVAYEEPTA
+76 EEQPVQVVTYENQPT
-91 QRGIKVERSRRPYVE
+91 QRGVKVERSRRQYVE
-106 KVVSTYEEPEV
+106 KVVSTYEEPAV
-117 QYEPV
+117 QYEPE
-122 RESVVKKASAPSQE
+122 REPVVKKASAPSQE

-159 EKKVEKQEEVK
+159 EKKVEKQEEKK

-181 KAVVDAWLEK
+181 KSVVDAWLEK
-191 KGYKLSD
+191 KGYTLSD
-198 FSEGQATSS
+198 FSEGQATNSS
-207 APGEVVEQ
+207 SHEGVDQ
-215 KGQQS
+215 RDQQS

-238 IERQVPLVEEKEVI
+238 IERQEPIVEEKEVV
-252 KEMSTPQEVSA
+252 QEISA
-263 DELLHKTVAEQM
+263 QQAVPAGEVPHQTIAERM
-275 ESAKLEKDV
+275 EDAKQESDV
-284 VVLNENNLQ
+284 VVKNILQ
-293 EELVASKV
+293 TELVDSKV
-301 EHEDTILSEEIKRN
+301 EHEDTILSEETKRN
-315 TEIKQPTIEVE
+315 TEIEQPTIEVE

-350 PEELEE
+350 PEE
-356 VEVITETEELEE
+356 VEV
-368 VEVIT
+368 
-373 ETEELEEVEVITETE
+373 
-388 ELEEVEVIA
+388 
-397 ETEEPEELI
+397 I

-416 VIAETEELEEV
+416 VIAEAEELEEV

-438 VEVIAETEEL
+438 VEVIAEAEEL

-463 EVIAETEE
+463 EVIAEAEE
-471 SEEVEVIAET
+471 L
-481 EESEEVEVI
+481 
-490 AETEESE
+490 
-497 EVEVIAETEESEEVE
+497 
-512 VIAETEESEEVEVI
+512 
-526 AETEESEEV
+526 EEV

-560 VIAETEES
+560 VIAEAEEL
-568 EEVEVIAETE
+568 
-578 ESEEVEVIAE
+578 EEVEVIAE
-588 AEESEEVEVI
+588 AEELEEVEVIAEAEELEKVEVI

-609 IAETEELEEVE
+609 IAETEESEKVE
-620 VIAETEEL
+620 VIAETEAPEEAEPVVL
-628 EEVEVIAETE
+628 EET
-638 ELEEVEVIAET
+638 
-649 EELEEVEVI
+649 
-658 AETEELEE
+658 
-666 VEVIAETKAPVVETF
+666 
-681 VALEEIQQEDEV
+681 QQEMVLNEA
-693 IEQNSEFIH
+693 IEQTNEFIH
-702 VAEAD
+702 VAEAE
-707 EQTKNDVQSFA
+707 EQAKKDVQSFA
-718 NVLIA
+718 DVLIA
-723 ETEENKR
+723 EEQRVVEEATIAEGQQVVEEAPIAEEQR
-730 VEEEAPVVEEQSVEE
+730 VVEEAPVAEGQQVVEEAPIAEEQRVVEE
-745 EVPVVEE
+745 APIAEGQQVVEEAPIAEGQQVVEEAPIAEE
-752 QPVVKK
+752 QPVVEEARIAEERQVVEETPVSEEQPIVQK
-758 EEPKREK
+758 EEPKRQK

-786 HAARANAM
+786 HAARVNAM
-794 QPSANVRVEN
+794 QPSMSERVEN
-804 KPVQQEVAEPQVE
+804 KPVQQVEEKPMQQVVVEPQVE
-817 EQPMQQVVVESQVE
+817 ERPMQQVAVEPQVEEKSIQQVVVESRVEEKPMQQEVVEPQVEEKPMQQVVVESQVE
-831 ESPVQQVVAEPQVEE
+831 ERPVQQVVVDPQVEE
-846 QPMQQVVVE
+846 R
-855 SQVEESP
+855 
-862 VQQVVAEPQ
+862 
-871 VEEQPMQQV
+871 PMQQV
-880 VAEPQVEESPVQ
+880 VAE
-892 QAVAEPQ
+892 
-899 VEEQPMQQVVAE
+899 
-911 PQVEEQPM
+911 
-919 QQVVVEPQVEESP
+919 
-932 VQQAVAEPQVEEQPM
+932 
-947 QQVVAEPQVE
+947 
-957 EQPMQQVVAEPQVE
+957 
-971 EQPMQQ
+971 
-977 VVVEQVQ
+977 QVQ
-984 KPISSTEVKEKAY
+984 KPTSSTEVQEKAY

-1006 RNVLHTPPTYT
+1006 RNVLQTPPTYAI
-1017 VPPLALLSIPQ
+1017 PPLTLLSIPQ
-1028 QTALDN
+1028 QAALDN
-1034 TEWLEEQKEL
+1034 TEWLDEQKEL

-1259 SEREIPGE
+1259 SGREIPGE

-1365 GTSKPVRIQG
+1365 GTSKPVRVQG

>member
-76 EEQPVQGVAYEEPTA
+76 EEQPVQGVTYEEPTA

-159 EKKVEKQEEVK
+159 EKKEEKQEEVK

-181 KAVVDAWLEK
+181 KSVVDAWLEK
-191 KGYKLSD
+191 KGYTLSD

-207 APGEVVEQ
+207 ASGEVVEQ
-215 KGQQS
+215 QGQQS

-252 KEMSTPQEVSA
+252 QEMSTPQEVPA

-326 KQAPEESV
+326 KQALEESV

-350 PEELEE
+350 PEE
-356 VEVITETEELEE
+356 V
-368 VEVIT
+368 
-373 ETEELEEVEVITETE
+373 
-388 ELEEVEVIA
+388 
-397 ETEEPEELI
+397 
-406 AETEESEEVE
+406 SQVE

-427 EVIAETEESEE
+427 VMETEAPEE
-438 VEVIAETEEL
+438 VEVIAE
-448 EEVEVIAETEESEEV
+448 AEESEE
-463 EVIAETEE
+463 AE
-471 SEEVEVIAET
+471 I
-481 EESEEVEVI
+481 
-490 AETEESE
+490 
-497 EVEVIAETEESEEVE
+497 
-512 VIAETEESEEVEVI
+512 
-526 AETEESEEV
+526 
-535 EVIAETEESE
+535 IAETEESE
-545 EVEVIAEAEESEEVE
+545 EVEVIAEAEESEEAEVIAEAEESEEVEVIAEVEESEEAE

-568 EEVEVIAETE
+568 EEVEVIAE
-578 ESEEVEVIAE
+578 IN
-588 AEESEEVEVI
+588 
-598 AETEELEEVEV
+598 
-609 IAETEELEEVE
+609 
-620 VIAETEEL
+620 
-628 EEVEVIAETE
+628 
-638 ELEEVEVIAET
+638 
-649 EELEEVEVI
+649 
-658 AETEELEE
+658 
-666 VEVIAETKAPVVETF
+666 APVVETF
-681 VALEEIQQEDEV
+681 VALEDIQQEAEA
-693 IEQNSEFIH
+693 IEQKSEFIH

-707 EQTKNDVQSFA
+707 EQTKKDVQSFA
-718 NVLIA
+718 DVLIA
-723 ETEENKR
+723 EEQPVVEEAPIVEEQSVVEEAPVAEEQR
-730 VEEEAPVVEEQSVEE
+730 VVEEAPVVEEQSVVEE
-745 EVPVVEE
+745 APVVEE
-752 QPVVKK
+752 QPVAEETPVAEEQPVVQK

-817 EQPMQQVVVESQVE
+817 EHPVQQVAAEPQVEEHPVQQVVVESQVE
-831 ESPVQQVVAEPQVEE
+831 EH
-846 QPMQQVVVE
+846 
-855 SQVEESP
+855 
-862 VQQVVAEPQ
+862 
-871 VEEQPMQQV
+871 
-880 VAEPQVEESPVQ
+880 
-892 QAVAEPQ
+892 
-899 VEEQPMQQVVAE
+899 PMQQVVAE
-911 PQVEEQPM
+911 PQVEEQPI
-919 QQVVVEPQVEESP
+919 QQI
-932 VQQAVAEPQVEEQPM
+932 
-947 QQVVAEPQVE
+947 
-957 EQPMQQVVAEPQVE
+957 
-971 EQPMQQ
+971 
-977 VVVEQVQ
+977 VVEQVQ
-984 KPISSTEVKEKAY
+984 KPISSTEVQEKAY

-1028 QTALDN
+1028 QSALDN

-1365 GTSKPVRIQG
+1365 GTSKPVRVQG

-1383 EKTVDHVRKQMKP
+1383 EKTVDHVKKQMKP

-1415 DELFFDACQFVVEQG
+1415 DELFFEACQFVVEQG

-1452 EEMES
+1452 EEMQS
-1457 QGIISEGRGTKP
+1457 QGIISEARGTKP

>member
-76 EEQPVQGVAYEEPTA
+76 EEQPVQGVTYEEPTA
-91 QRGIKVERSRRPYVE
+91 QRGIKVERSRRSYVE

-159 EKKVEKQEEVK
+159 EKKEEKQEEVK

-181 KAVVDAWLEK
+181 KSVVDAWLEK

-198 FSEGQATSS
+198 FSEGQAPTSS
-207 APGEVVEQ
+207 SHRAANQQGE
-215 KGQQS
+215 QQYEEN

-252 KEMSTPQEVSA
+252 QEMSTPQEVSA

-350 PEELEE
+350 PEE
-356 VEVITETEELEE
+356 
-368 VEVIT
+368 
-373 ETEELEEVEVITETE
+373 
-388 ELEEVEVIA
+388 VEVIA
-397 ETEEPEELI
+397 E
-406 AETEESEEVE
+406 AK
-416 VIAETEELEEV
+416 ELEEV

-438 VEVIAETEEL
+438 VEVI
-448 EEVEVIAETEESEEV
+448 
-463 EVIAETEE
+463 
-471 SEEVEVIAET
+471 
-481 EESEEVEVI
+481 
-490 AETEESE
+490 
-497 EVEVIAETEESEEVE
+497 
-512 VIAETEESEEVEVI
+512 
-526 AETEESEEV
+526 
-535 EVIAETEESE
+535 
-545 EVEVIAEAEESEEVE
+545 
-560 VIAETEES
+560 
-568 EEVEVIAETE
+568 
-578 ESEEVEVIAE
+578 
-588 AEESEEVEVI
+588 
-598 AETEELEEVEV
+598 
-609 IAETEELEEVE
+609 
-620 VIAETEEL
+620 
-628 EEVEVIAETE
+628 
-638 ELEEVEVIAET
+638 
-649 EELEEVEVI
+649 
-658 AETEELEE
+658 
-666 VEVIAETKAPVVETF
+666 
-681 VALEEIQQEDEV
+681 
-693 IEQNSEFIH
+693 EQKSEFIH

-707 EQTKNDVQSFA
+707 EQTKKDVQSFA

-723 ETEENKR
+723 ETEENRR
-730 VEEEAPVVEEQSVEE
+730 VVEEAQVAEEQRVVEEAPVVEEQRVVEE
-745 EVPVVEE
+745 TPVVEE
-752 QPVVKK
+752 QRVIEETPIAEEQPVVQK

-817 EQPMQQVVVESQVE
+817 ER
-831 ESPVQQVVAEPQVEE
+831 PVQQVVAEPQVEE
-846 QPMQQVVVE
+846 N
-855 SQVEESP
+855 
-862 VQQVVAEPQ
+862 
-871 VEEQPMQQV
+871 
-880 VAEPQVEESPVQ
+880 
-892 QAVAEPQ
+892 
-899 VEEQPMQQVVAE
+899 
-911 PQVEEQPM
+911 PM
-919 QQVVVEPQVEESP
+919 QQVVVEPQVEERP
-932 VQQAVAEPQVEEQPM
+932 VQQVVVEPQVEERPV
-947 QQVVAEPQVE
+947 QQVV
-957 EQPMQQVVAEPQVE
+957 EPQVE

-984 KPISSTEVKEKAY
+984 KPISSTEVQEKAY

-1006 RNVLHTPPTYT
+1006 RNVLHTPLTYT

-1028 QTALDN
+1028 QSALDN

-1365 GTSKPVRIQG
+1365 GTSKPVRVQG

-1383 EKTVDHVRKQMKP
+1383 EKTVDHVKKQMKP

-1415 DELFFDACQFVVEQG
+1415 DELFLDACQFVVEQG

>member
-16 TAMNKEVPKQI
+16 TAMNKEVQKQV

-62 NGFDEEDESEVNRF
+62 NGFDEEDVIETGRF
-76 EEQPVQGVAYEEPTA
+76 EEQPVQAVTYENQPI
-91 QRGIKVERSRRPYVE
+91 QRGIKVERSRRQYVE
-106 KVVSTYEEPEV
+106 KVVSTYEEPEI
-117 QYEPV
+117 QYEPE
-122 RESVVKKASAPSQE
+122 REPVVKKASTPAQE

-159 EKKVEKQEEVK
+159 EKKEEKQEEVK

-181 KAVVDAWLEK
+181 KSVVDAWLEK
-191 KGYKLSD
+191 KGYTLSD
-198 FSEGQATSS
+198 FSEGQAPTSS
-207 APGEVVEQ
+207 SHRAANEQGE
-215 KGQQS
+215 QQYEES

-238 IERQVPLVEEKEVI
+238 IERQEPIVEEKEVVQ
-252 KEMSTPQEVSA
+252 EMSAPQEVPA
-263 DELLHKTVAEQM
+263 AELLHETIAERM
-275 ESAKLEKDV
+275 EDAKQESDV
-284 VVLNENNLQ
+284 VDKNILQ
-293 EELVASKV
+293 EELVDSKV
-301 EHEDTILSEEIKRN
+301 EHEDTILSEEIKRS
-315 TEIKQPTIEVE
+315 TEIEQPTIEVE

-339 EKLEETIIVEI
+339 EKLEEIIVVEI
-350 PEELEE
+350 P
-356 VEVITETEELEE
+356 
-368 VEVIT
+368 
-373 ETEELEEVEVITETE
+373 
-388 ELEEVEVIA
+388 
-397 ETEEPEELI
+397 
-406 AETEESEEVE
+406 
-416 VIAETEELEEV
+416 
-427 EVIAETEESEE
+427 
-438 VEVIAETEEL
+438 
-448 EEVEVIAETEESEEV
+448 
-463 EVIAETEE
+463 
-471 SEEVEVIAET
+471 
-481 EESEEVEVI
+481 
-490 AETEESE
+490 
-497 EVEVIAETEESEEVE
+497 
-512 VIAETEESEEVEVI
+512 
-526 AETEESEEV
+526 
-535 EVIAETEESE
+535 E

-560 VIAETEES
+560 PV
-568 EEVEVIAETE
+568 V
-578 ESEEVEVIAE
+578 
-588 AEESEEVEVI
+588 
-598 AETEELEEVEV
+598 LEE
-609 IAETEELEEVE
+609 T
-620 VIAETEEL
+620 
-628 EEVEVIAETE
+628 
-638 ELEEVEVIAET
+638 
-649 EELEEVEVI
+649 
-658 AETEELEE
+658 
-666 VEVIAETKAPVVETF
+666 
-681 VALEEIQQEDEV
+681 QQEMALNEA
-693 IEQNSEFIH
+693 IEQKNEFIH

-707 EQTKNDVQSFA
+707 EQTKKDVQSFA
-718 NVLIA
+718 DVLI
-723 ETEENKR
+723 TEEQPVAEETSV
-730 VEEEAPVVEEQSVEE
+730 VEEQPAAEEAPIAEEQPVAEEAPVVEEQPVVEE
-745 EVPVVEE
+745 APIAEEQPVAEEAPIVEEQPVAEEAPVVEE
-752 QPVVKK
+752 QPVAEETSVVEEQPAAEEAPIAEEQPVAEEAPVVEEQPAAEEAPIAEEQPAAEETSVVEEQSVVEEAPIAEEQSVAEEQPVVQK

-779 RTRLMER
+779 RARLMER
-786 HAARANAM
+786 HASRTNAM
-794 QPSANVRVEN
+794 QPSMSERVEN
-804 KPVQQEVAEPQVE
+804 KPVHQVE
-817 EQPMQQVVVESQVE
+817 EQPQVE
-831 ESPVQQVVAEPQVEE
+831 EK
-846 QPMQQVVVE
+846 
-855 SQVEESP
+855 
-862 VQQVVAEPQ
+862 
-871 VEEQPMQQV
+871 
-880 VAEPQVEESPVQ
+880 
-892 QAVAEPQ
+892 
-899 VEEQPMQQVVAE
+899 
-911 PQVEEQPM
+911 PM
-919 QQVVVEPQVEESP
+919 QQVVVEPQVEEK
-932 VQQAVAEPQVEEQPM
+932 
-947 QQVVAEPQVE
+947 
-957 EQPMQQVVAEPQVE
+957 
-971 EQPMQQ
+971 PMQQ
-977 VVVEQVQ
+977 VVVEPQVEEKSMQQVVVEPQVEEKPMQQVVVEPQVEERPMQQVVVEPQVEEKPMQQVVEPQVQPVQQVVAEQVQ
-984 KPISSTEVKEKAY
+984 KPISSTEVEEKAY
-997 VVNQRENDM
+997 VVNQRENDV
-1006 RNVLHTPPTYT
+1006 RNVLQTPPTYT
-1017 VPPLALLSIPQ
+1017 IPSLTLLSIPQ
-1028 QTALDN
+1028 QAALDN

-1365 GTSKPVRIQG
+1365 GTSKPVRVQG

-1383 EKTVDHVRKQMKP
+1383 EKTVDHVKKQMKP

-1415 DELFFDACQFVVEQG
+1415 DELFLDACQFVVEQG

-1457 QGIISEGRGTKP
+1457 QGIISEARGTKP

>member
-181 KAVVDAWLEK
+181 KSVVDAWLEK

-198 FSEGQATSS
+198 FSEGQAPTSS
-207 APGEVVEQ
+207 SHRAANQQGE
-215 KGQQS
+215 QQYEEN

-350 PEELEE
+350 PEE
-356 VEVITETEELEE
+356 V
-368 VEVIT
+368 
-373 ETEELEEVEVITETE
+373 
-388 ELEEVEVIA
+388 
-397 ETEEPEELI
+397 
-406 AETEESEEVE
+406 SKVE

-427 EVIAETEESEE
+427 VMETEAPEEVEEE
-438 VEVIAETEEL
+438 VEVIAETKEPEEVVMET
-448 EEVEVIAETEESEEV
+448 EEVEVIAEAEKV
-463 EVIAETEE
+463 EVI
-471 SEEVEVIAET
+471 V
-481 EESEEVEVI
+481 
-490 AETEESE
+490 
-497 EVEVIAETEESEEVE
+497 
-512 VIAETEESEEVEVI
+512 
-526 AETEESEEV
+526 
-535 EVIAETEESE
+535 ETEESE
-545 EVEVIAEAEESEEVE
+545 EVEVIAEAKESEEVE
-560 VIAETEES
+560 VIAE
-568 EEVEVIAETE
+568 AK

-588 AEESEEVEVI
+588 AEE
-598 AETEELEEVEV
+598 T
-609 IAETEELEEVE
+609 
-620 VIAETEEL
+620 
-628 EEVEVIAETE
+628 
-638 ELEEVEVIAET
+638 
-649 EELEEVEVI
+649 
-658 AETEELEE
+658 
-666 VEVIAETKAPVVETF
+666 EVIAETKAPVVETF
-681 VALEEIQQEDEV
+681 VALEEIQQEDEA
-693 IEQNSEFIH
+693 IEQKSEFIH

-707 EQTKNDVQSFA
+707 EQTKKDVQSFA

-723 ETEENKR
+723 ETEENRR
-730 VEEEAPVVEEQSVEE
+730 VVEEAQVAEEQRVVEEAPVVEEQRVVEE
-745 EVPVVEE
+745 TPIAEE
-752 QPVVKK
+752 QPVVQK

-817 EQPMQQVVVESQVE
+817 ER
-831 ESPVQQVVAEPQVEE
+831 PVQQVVAEPQVEE
-846 QPMQQVVVE
+846 N
-855 SQVEESP
+855 
-862 VQQVVAEPQ
+862 
-871 VEEQPMQQV
+871 
-880 VAEPQVEESPVQ
+880 
-892 QAVAEPQ
+892 
-899 VEEQPMQQVVAE
+899 
-911 PQVEEQPM
+911 PM
-919 QQVVVEPQVEESP
+919 QQVVVEPQVEERP
-932 VQQAVAEPQVEEQPM
+932 VQQVVVEPQVEERPVQQVVVEPQVEERPVQQVAEPQVEERP
-947 QQVVAEPQVE
+947 V
-957 EQPMQQVVAEPQVE
+957 QQVVAEPQVE

-984 KPISSTEVKEKAY
+984 KPISSTEVQEKAY

-1028 QTALDN
+1028 QSALDN

-1365 GTSKPVRIQG
+1365 GTSKPVRVQG

-1383 EKTVDHVRKQMKP
+1383 EKTVDHVKKQMKP

-1415 DELFFDACQFVVEQG
+1415 DELFLDACQFVVEQG

>member
-1 MLDWMKK
+1 QVV
-8 LFNKEEEQ
+8 EEAPIAEEQ
-16 TAMNKEVPKQI
+16 
-27 ESQPK
+27 
-32 IPRVNHYTEA
+32 RVVEEA
-42 REAQM
+42 PIA
-47 ASRNAGKCRFPLVPD
+47 
-62 NGFDEEDESEVNRF
+62 
-76 EEQPVQGVAYEEPTA
+76 EEQ
-91 QRGIKVERSRRPYVE
+91 R
-106 KVVSTYEEPEV
+106 
-117 QYEPV
+117 
-122 RESVVKKASAPSQE
+122 
-136 SNRRPFR
+136 
-143 PTEMI
+143 
-148 SPIYG
+148 
-153 YNRPSV
+153 
-159 EKKVEKQEEVK
+159 
-170 EREDLEISVEG
+170 
-181 KAVVDAWLEK
+181 
-191 KGYKLSD
+191 
-198 FSEGQATSS
+198 
-207 APGEVVEQ
+207 VVEEAPIA
-215 KGQQS
+215 G
-220 KKEEKSVV
+220 
-228 DQWLEKNGYE
+228 
-238 IERQVPLVEEKEVI
+238 
-252 KEMSTPQEVSA
+252 
-263 DELLHKTVAEQM
+263 EQ
-275 ESAKLEKDV
+275 
-284 VVLNENNLQ
+284 
-293 EELVASKV
+293 
-301 EHEDTILSEEIKRN
+301 
-315 TEIKQPTIEVE
+315 
-326 KQAPEESV
+326 
-334 IVKAE
+334 
-339 EKLEETIIVEI
+339 
-350 PEELEE
+350 
-356 VEVITETEELEE
+356 
-368 VEVIT
+368 
-373 ETEELEEVEVITETE
+373 
-388 ELEEVEVIA
+388 
-397 ETEEPEELI
+397 
-406 AETEESEEVE
+406 
-416 VIAETEELEEV
+416 
-427 EVIAETEESEE
+427 
-438 VEVIAETEEL
+438 
-448 EEVEVIAETEESEEV
+448 
-463 EVIAETEE
+463 
-471 SEEVEVIAET
+471 
-481 EESEEVEVI
+481 
-490 AETEESE
+490 
-497 EVEVIAETEESEEVE
+497 
-512 VIAETEESEEVEVI
+512 
-526 AETEESEEV
+526 
-535 EVIAETEESE
+535 
-545 EVEVIAEAEESEEVE
+545 
-560 VIAETEES
+560 
-568 EEVEVIAETE
+568 
-578 ESEEVEVIAE
+578 
-588 AEESEEVEVI
+588 
-598 AETEELEEVEV
+598 
-609 IAETEELEEVE
+609 
-620 VIAETEEL
+620 
-628 EEVEVIAETE
+628 
-638 ELEEVEVIAET
+638 
-649 EELEEVEVI
+649 
-658 AETEELEE
+658 
-666 VEVIAETKAPVVETF
+666 
-681 VALEEIQQEDEV
+681 
-693 IEQNSEFIH
+693 
-702 VAEAD
+702 
-707 EQTKNDVQSFA
+707 
-718 NVLIA
+718 
-723 ETEENKR
+723 
-730 VEEEAPVVEEQSVEE
+730 PVVEEAPIAEGQQ
-745 EVPVVEE
+745 VVEE
-752 QPVVKK
+752 APIAEEQRVVEEAPIAEEQRVVEEAPIAEERQVVEETPVSEEQPIVQK
-758 EEPKREK
+758 EEPKRQK

-786 HAARANAM
+786 HAARVNAM
-794 QPSANVRVEN
+794 QPSMSERVEN
-804 KPVQQEVAEPQVE
+804 KPVQQVEETQVPQVE
-817 EQPMQQVVVESQVE
+817 EKPMK
-831 ESPVQQVVAEPQVEE
+831 
-846 QPMQQVVVE
+846 
-855 SQVEESP
+855 
-862 VQQVVAEPQ
+862 
-871 VEEQPMQQV
+871 
-880 VAEPQVEESPVQ
+880 
-892 QAVAEPQ
+892 
-899 VEEQPMQQVVAE
+899 
-911 PQVEEQPM
+911 
-919 QQVVVEPQVEESP
+919 QVVVEPQVEERP
-932 VQQAVAEPQVEEQPM
+932 MQQVAVEPQVEEKPM
-947 QQVVAEPQVE
+947 QQVVVESRVEEKPVQQVVVESRVEEKPMQQEVVEPQVE
-957 EQPMQQVVAEPQVE
+957 EKPIQQVVVESRVE
-971 EQPMQQ
+971 EKPVQQ

-984 KPISSTEVKEKAY
+984 KPTSSTEVQEKAY

-1006 RNVLHTPPTYT
+1006 RNVLQTPPTYAI
-1017 VPPLALLSIPQ
+1017 PPLTLLSIPQ
-1028 QTALDN
+1028 QAALDN
-1034 TEWLEEQKEL
+1034 TEWLDEQKEL

-1259 SEREIPGE
+1259 SGREIPGE

-1365 GTSKPVRIQG
+1365 GTSKPVRVQG